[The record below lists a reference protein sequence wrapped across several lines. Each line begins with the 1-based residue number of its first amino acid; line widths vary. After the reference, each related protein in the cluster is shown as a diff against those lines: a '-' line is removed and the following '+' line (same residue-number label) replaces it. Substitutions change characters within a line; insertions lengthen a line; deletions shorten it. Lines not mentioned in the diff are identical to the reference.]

1 MKSAALVSVVLILAL
16 PALSSDQQKT
26 QKELNKV
33 TAMATDFTGRRA
45 VNISISQLTSVP
57 RAKLVEDRGITGLN
71 YGCLFI
77 AEQLVKSGMTMQ
89 QIGDQLKD
97 KTIFDVANEQHLDWK
112 EMAAS
117 AKKLN
122 STIDDNLYK
131 GFLSEKSNAAQDA
144 SDKYDVHYDGVKT
157 DADVSKEEIAS
168 AQDRFL
174 RWRDQAAKAQ
184 GAGRDKTLGLG
195 DERVAYADHDHG
207 PSMTGSAG
215 RGSGGTGGNTG
226 SAAPV
231 GMGGPQ

>member
-195 DERVAYADHDHG
+195 DERVAYSDHDHG